1 MRSLSDD
8 IAYYVWTTCADRRVC
23 VQCRAMEGLHALP
36 LSRRPI
42 LPRLAACKNPRGCRC
57 QWVGVFMTEG
67 AIQTED
73 ARTAKVTVRHQLGG
87 AADIAAFLKGSGGTA
102 TFDAVQAYLS
112 SPSHEAEFRL
122 AGLDKE
128 QPLLRGAGCSS
139 AVLAAILL
147 FVWFLLPLAAAEPV
161 RVFITDSASWSIIL
175 HPGISGGGARPQTA
189 EIIKTFNQRCPQV
202 IITNA
207 PARADYVVVLDH
219 EGGKHF
225 YRRDNKVAVF
235 RKDGDVVMSHSTR
248 SLGNSVSD
256 ACEAVLADA
265 HRWRPSADENA
276 QPAAPQVSP
285 PPAEPAK
292 PAEWEP
298 FGEIKKAKKAEQTP
312 PASKPAGPPAK
323 EIRLGMDFSQV
334 EAVLGPPETRAD
346 LGTKVLY
353 KYKDMTVEFR
363 DGKVADVR

>member
-1 MRSLSDD
+1 
-8 IAYYVWTTCADRRVC
+8 
-23 VQCRAMEGLHALP
+23 
-36 LSRRPI
+36 
-42 LPRLAACKNPRGCRC
+42 
-57 QWVGVFMTEG
+57 MTEG

-87 AADIAAFLKGSGGTA
+87 AADIAAFLKRSGGTA

-139 AVLAAILL
+139 AVLAAILF
-147 FVWFLLPLAAAEPV
+147 FVWFLLPITAAEPV
-161 RVFITDSASWSIIL
+161 RVFITDSQSWEIMGSSS
-175 HPGISGGGARPQTA
+175 GSRSYSSGSFGGGARPQTA
-189 EIIKTFNQRCPQV
+189 EIIKTFNQRCPQLV
-202 IITNA
+202 VTNM
-207 PARADYVVVLDH
+207 PSRADYVVLLDH

-235 RKDGDVVMSHSTR
+235 RKDGDVVVSHSTR

-265 HRWRPSADENA
+265 HRWRPSDNEAP
-276 QPAAPQVSP
+276 PAAPRESTTP
-285 PPAEPAK
+285 RPTPPAK

-298 FGEIKKAKKAEQTP
+298 FGDIKKMKAEEAAAAAKAAEPQR
-312 PASKPAGPPAK
+312 K
-323 EIRLGMDFSQV
+323 EIRLGMDFAHV

-346 LGTKVLY
+346 LGPKVLY